1 MSEVKIAFRKGPD
14 YKIIAVTGAW
24 GGVNPQGEI
33 VFDLFVEKLELPES
47 IRLKIEPGRPPEEI
61 AREGQVHVRESQV
74 GVVVRPDIARSL
86 GEWLI
91 QKANEAGSGVVAT
104 NEGRA

>member
-1 MSEVKIAFRKGPD
+1 MADIKIAFRKALD
-14 YKIIAVTGAW
+14 YRIIPVTGAW

-33 VFDLFVEKLELPES
+33 VFDLFVEKLEVPES
-47 IRLKIEPGRPPEEI
+47 VQIKIEPGRPPVEI
-61 AREGQVHVRESQV
+61 SREGQIHVRESQI

-91 QKANEAGSGVVAT
+91 QKANEAASGIVGGS
-104 NEGRA
+104 EGHA

>member
-1 MSEVKIAFRKGPD
+1 MSEIKIIFKKAPD
-14 YKIIAVTGAW
+14 YRIIPATGAW

-33 VFDLFVEKLELPES
+33 VFDLFVEKLEIPES
-47 IRLKIEPGRPPEEI
+47 IRIKVEPGRPPTEI
-61 AREGQVHVRESQV
+61 AREGQVHVRESQI

-91 QKANEAGSGVVAT
+91 QKANEAASGAVEG